1 MMNNQ
6 DEKCLHSRLECANL
20 LFRENMPKSNKEPH
34 HMEIVKTIFVCI
46 QLLLCA
52 SLICVIVLQSGKN
65 SGLSA
70 FTGANESYLAKN
82 KAKSRDA
89 RLALATKWVAGIVVV
104 LTVVL
109 NLI

>member
-1 MMNNQ
+1 MDIM
-6 DEKCLHSRLECANL
+6 
-20 LFRENMPKSNKEPH
+20 
-34 HMEIVKTIFVCI
+34 KTIFVVI
-46 QLLLCA
+46 QLILCLL
-52 SLICVIVLQSGKN
+52 LICVIVLQSGKN

-89 RLALATKWVAGIVVV
+89 RLALATKWVAGVFVV

-109 NLI
+109 NLM

>member
-1 MMNNQ
+1 MG
-6 DEKCLHSRLECANL
+6 
-20 LFRENMPKSNKEPH
+20 
-34 HMEIVKTIFVCI
+34 IVKTIFVCI
-46 QLLLCA
+46 QLLLCLI
-52 SLICVIVLQSGKN
+52 LICVIILQSGKN

-89 RLALATKWVAGIVVV
+89 RLALATKWIAGVFVV

-109 NLI
+109 NLLPD

>member
-1 MMNNQ
+1 
-6 DEKCLHSRLECANL
+6 
-20 LFRENMPKSNKEPH
+20 
-34 HMEIVKTIFVCI
+34 METVKTMFVI
-46 QLLLCA
+46 VQLILC
-52 SLICVIVLQSGKN
+52 LTLMCVIILQSGKN

-89 RLALATKWVAGIVVV
+89 RLALATKWFAGAFII

-109 NLI
+109 NLM

>member
-1 MMNNQ
+1 MAL
-6 DEKCLHSRLECANL
+6 CL
-20 LFRENMPKSNKEPH
+20 
-34 HMEIVKTIFVCI
+34 I
-46 QLLLCA
+46 
-52 SLICVIVLQSGKN
+52 LICVIILQSGKN

-89 RLALATKWVAGIVVV
+89 RLALATKWVAGIFIL

-109 NLI
+109 NIFMGIV

>member
-1 MMNNQ
+1 M
-6 DEKCLHSRLECANL
+6 D
-20 LFRENMPKSNKEPH
+20 
-34 HMEIVKTIFVCI
+34 IVKTIFVCI
-46 QLLLCA
+46 QLLLCLV
-52 SLICVIVLQSGKN
+52 LICVIVLQSGKN

-89 RLALATKWVAGIVVV
+89 RLALATKWVAGVFVV

-109 NLI
+109 NLM

>member
-1 MMNNQ
+1 
-6 DEKCLHSRLECANL
+6 
-20 LFRENMPKSNKEPH
+20 
-34 HMEIVKTIFVCI
+34 MEIFKTVFICI
-46 QLLLCA
+46 QLLLCV
-52 SLICVIVLQSGKN
+52 SLICVIILQSGKN

-104 LTVVL
+104 LTVAINVLL
-109 NLI
+109 NLD

>member
-1 MMNNQ
+1 
-6 DEKCLHSRLECANL
+6 
-20 LFRENMPKSNKEPH
+20 
-34 HMEIVKTIFVCI
+34 MEIMKTAFVAI
-46 QLLLCA
+46 HLLLCL
-52 SLICVIVLQSGKN
+52 SLICIIVLQSGKN

-89 RLALATKWVAGIVVV
+89 RLALATKWVAGTFVI

>member
-1 MMNNQ
+1 M
-6 DEKCLHSRLECANL
+6 D
-20 LFRENMPKSNKEPH
+20 
-34 HMEIVKTIFVCI
+34 IVKTIFVCI
-46 QLLLCA
+46 HLLLCLI
-52 SLICVIVLQSGKN
+52 LICIIVLQSGKN

-89 RLALATKWVAGIVVV
+89 RLALATKWVAGTFVV

-109 NLI
+109 NLM

>member
-1 MMNNQ
+1 MGPLMIVIGIVQ
-6 DEKCLHSRLECANL
+6 LIVCL
-20 LFRENMPKSNKEPH
+20 
-34 HMEIVKTIFVCI
+34 I
-46 QLLLCA
+46 LLL
-52 SLICVIVLQSGKN
+52 VIILQSGKN

-89 RLALATKWVAGIVVV
+89 RLALATKWVAGAFVV

-109 NLI
+109 NLVY